1 MIPEAA
7 LAALR
12 AALGADAVITDP
24 DRLAPWLVD
33 ERRLFSGR
41 ALAAVE
47 PQSTAEVSAIVEIC
61 REQHV
66 PMVPQGGNTSYC
78 GAATPDASGRALLI
92 RFPRLSRLRAVD
104 ALAGT
109 LTVEAG
115 MPLAAVQAAAR
126 DAGWFFPLSMGSE
139 ATAQLGGALSTNAG
153 GLTVVRYG
161 TARELVLGLEVVLP
175 DGQVLSQLQAL
186 RKDNTGYDLR
196 HLFMGAEGTL
206 GIITAAVLRLFPEPA
221 ARETLLLNVR
231 DAEAACACLN
241 RARRTLGDTVE
252 SCEFFTREALALVL
266 AHEAGAR
273 DPFAGEA
280 PALLLLEIAGTFD
293 AARMRDTLGELAANL
308 LDEALAADVL
318 IAESPTQRAAW
329 WRLRERIPAAERAE
343 GGSVKHDVSVP
354 LGRIPELAALA
365 VAGVRD
371 RVPHIRC
378 SVYGHMGDGNLHLN
392 FLAPVGAVPEDF
404 RATHGQALSADVHAL
419 AVRLGGSFSAEH
431 GVGQLK
437 RELLRATRS
446 PVALGLMMRL
456 KQAFDPDNLMN
467 PGKVL

>member
-1 MIPEAA
+1 MIPDTA
-7 LAALR
+7 LGALR
-12 AALGADAVITDP
+12 AALGDGAVITNP

-33 ERRLFSGR
+33 ERRLFAGR

-47 PQSTAEVSAIVEIC
+47 PASTDDVRAIVQIC
-61 REQHV
+61 RAHRI
-66 PMVPQGGNTSYC
+66 PMVPQGGNTGYC
-78 GAATPDASGRALLI
+78 GAATPDSSGRAILI

-126 DAGWFFPLSMGSE
+126 EAGWFFPLSMGSE
-139 ATAQLGGALSTNAG
+139 ATATLGGALSTNAG

-196 HLFMGAEGTL
+196 HVFMGAEGTL
-206 GIITAAVLRLFPEPA
+206 GIITAAVLRLLPQPA

-231 DAEAACACLN
+231 DAEAACACLS
-241 RARRTLGDTVE
+241 RARRALGDTVE
-252 SCEFFTREALALVL
+252 SCEFFTREALGLVL

-273 DPFAGEA
+273 DPFAGDA

-293 AARMRDTLGELAANL
+293 SSRMRETLG
-308 LDEALAADVL
+308 ALAATLLDDALAQDVL

-329 WRLRERIPAAERAE
+329 WRLRERIPAAERAA

-365 VAGVRD
+365 VAAVRAQ
-371 RVPHIRC
+371 VPQIRC

-392 FLAPVGAVPEDF
+392 FLAPEGEIPEVF
-404 RATHGQALSADVHAL
+404 RATHAAALSAEVHGL

-446 PVALGLMMRL
+446 PVALDLMSRL
-456 KQAFDPDNLMN
+456 KHAFDPDNLMN

>member
-1 MIPEAA
+1 MTDHPA
-7 LAALR
+7 LTALR
-12 AALGADAVITDP
+12 AALGSHAVISDP

-33 ERRLFSGR
+33 ERRLFAGR

-47 PQSTAEVSAIVEIC
+47 PASTEEVSAIVRIC
-61 REQHV
+61 RAHGI
-66 PMVPQGGNTSYC
+66 PMVPQGGNTGYC
-78 GAATPDASGRALLI
+78 GAATPDSSGRALLI
-92 RFPRLSRLRAVD
+92 RFPRLARVRAVD

-115 MPLAAVQAAAR
+115 APLAAVQAAAR

-196 HLFMGAEGTL
+196 HVFMGAEGTL
-206 GIITAAVLRLFPEPA
+206 GIITAAVLRLFPQPA
-221 ARETLLLNVR
+221 ARETLLFNVPN
-231 DAEAACACLN
+231 AEAACACLS
-241 RARRTLGDTVE
+241 RARRALGDSVE

-266 AHEAGAR
+266 AHEADAR

-280 PALLLLEIAGTFD
+280 PALLLLELAGSFD
-293 AARMRDTLGELAANL
+293 SARMRETLAAL
-308 LDEALAADVL
+308 VSTLQEDALVTDVL

-354 LGRIPELAALA
+354 LGRVPELAVAA
-365 VAGVRD
+365 VAAVRA

-392 FLAPVGAVPEDF
+392 FLAPVGETPEVF
-404 RATHGQALSADVHAL
+404 RATHGEALSAEVHGL

-437 RELLRATRS
+437 RDLLRTTRS
-446 PVALGLMMRL
+446 PVGLDLMMRL
-456 KQAFDPDNLMN
+456 KQVFDPDQLMN